1 MDDEGLLRYS
11 RQIML
16 PEVDME
22 GQQALARARVLI
34 VGMGGLGSPAAMY
47 LAAGG
52 VGHLVL
58 ADDDVVELSNLQRQ
72 IIHTSSDIGRPKV
85 ESAAET
91 LRALNPE
98 VGITALQQ
106 RLDQRSLTEQV
117 LKVDVVLD
125 GTDNFATRFA
135 VNAACVAAGRPL
147 VSGAAIRLEGQ
158 LAVFRPDLPDRPC
171 YACLFPPSED
181 QRLNCSENGVLAPVV
196 GVIGSLQAVETMRL
210 ITGFAED
217 NGTWLS
223 LWDARTGD
231 WQRVRVPKDPDCPVC
246 GPHGSDTHGGG

>member
-1 MDDEGLLRYS
+1 MNDEQLLRYS

-22 GQQALARARVLI
+22 GQQALAEAHVLI

-52 VGHLVL
+52 VGRLTLV
-58 ADDDVVELSNLQRQ
+58 DDDVVELSNLQRQ
-72 IIHTSSDIGRPKV
+72 IIHSSDAIGGPKV
-85 ESAAET
+85 KSAAAR
-91 LRALNPE
+91 LRALNPD
-98 VGITALQQ
+98 VVVHAVQQ
-106 RLDQRSLTEQV
+106 RIDQQALTE
-117 LKVDVVLD
+117 LALEVDLVLD

-158 LAVFRPDLPDRPC
+158 IAVFRPDLPDHPC
-171 YACLFPPSED
+171 YACLFPPSDD
-181 QRLNCSENGVLAPVV
+181 QRLSCSENGVLAPVV
-196 GVIGSLQAVETMRL
+196 GVIGSLQAVEAMRL
-210 ITGFAED
+210 ITGFGED
-217 NGTWLS
+217 TGTWLT

-231 WQRVRVPKDPDCPVC
+231 WQRVRVPKDPECPVC
-246 GPHGSDTHGGG
+246 GTDAATKA

>member
-1 MDDEGLLRYS
+1 MNDEQLLRYS

-22 GQQALARARVLI
+22 GQQALADAHVLV

-52 VGHLVL
+52 VGHLTL

-72 IIHTSSDIGRPKV
+72 ILHSGEDIGRPKV
-85 ESAAET
+85 ESAADT

-98 VGITALQQ
+98 VGITTLQR
-106 RLDQRSLTEQV
+106 RLDQDALIEQV
-117 LKVDVVLD
+117 LKVDLVLD

-158 LAVFRPDLPDRPC
+158 IAVFRPDLPDHPC
-171 YACLFPPSED
+171 YACLFPPSDD
-181 QRLNCSENGVLAPVV
+181 QRLSCSENGVLAPVV
-196 GVIGSLQAVETMRL
+196 GVIGSLQAVEAMRL
-210 ITGFAED
+210 ITGFGQD
-217 NGTWLS
+217 TGTWLT

-231 WQRVRVPKDPDCPVC
+231 WQRVRVPKDPECPVC
-246 GPHGSDTHGGG
+246 GQHAASS